1 MGKNMK
7 MLQNNHGSHVKAF
20 LKQYSPIGLLL
31 SLLNLLLLL
40 LL

>member
-1 MGKNMK
+1 MK
-7 MLQNNHGSHVKAF
+7 MLENNHGSPVKAF